1 MSSDAV
7 QEESFEVEENQND
20 QCVSG
25 KECGCKKT
33 CCLMQGLIWL
43 VAPLVA
49 YLDQLTK
56 NLVVDRIA
64 EGEIIP
70 VMPLFNLTLT
80 YNKGIAFGILANL
93 PESSRLLVINL
104 ATIVA
109 LITVLFF
116 LRRHFIGDKIAYF
129 AMALIVGGAIG
140 NVIDRAVLGQVVD
153 FIDVY
158 YGQYHWPAFNVADSA
173 VCVGVF
179 LLLFRPSSEKSE
191 AA

>member
-25 KECGCKKT
+25 KKCECKKT

-43 VAPLVA
+43 VAPLIA

-56 NLVVDRIA
+56 NIVVDRIA

-70 VMPLFNLTLT
+70 VVPLFNLTLT

-140 NVIDRAVLGQVVD
+140 NVIDRALLGQVVD

-191 AA
+191 